1 MLGQPGPPR
10 FFLFLRYEGSTMTKR
25 TLILPL
31 LLLSAGAGC
40 SKCYEPTDAEKAQE
54 KVNADPAPLGKKGKF
69 GRKEVD
75 PDASFGG
82 RGHLRD
88 FLIDSGKP
96 TFTDQ

>member
-1 MLGQPGPPR
+1 M
-10 FFLFLRYEGSTMTKR
+10 KR
-25 TLILPL
+25 PNWTWIAPL

-40 SKCYEPTDAEKAQE
+40 SKCYTPNEEEKRQE
-54 KVNADPAPLGKKGKF
+54 KVNADPSPLGKKGKF
-69 GRKEVD
+69 GKAEVD
-75 PDASFGG
+75 PDASFGD